1 MRTRILWLF
10 AGLVMG
16 GLAPLTRAQ
25 TPTTTYRLP
34 QFENDEVKVWK
45 TVILPN
51 SPLSMHRHEHGRALV
66 VLRGG
71 PVTIVSD
78 AGAKTSHTWETGGAY
93 WLDADPPGT
102 ALHADVNE
110 SAVPIEVVVVELK
123 NDTRRQRSAPGA
135 H

>member
-1 MRTRILWLF
+1 MKSRSLWLF
-10 AGLVMG
+10 AGLVIG
-16 GLAPLTRAQ
+16 CLASSTPAQ
-25 TPTTTYRLP
+25 TPTTTYRVP
-34 QFENDEVKVWK
+34 QFENDDVKVWK

-78 AGAKTSHTWETGGAY
+78 TGAKASHTWETGRAY

-102 ALHADVNE
+102 AMHADVNE

-123 NDTRRQRSAPGA
+123 NDTRRQGHPPGA
-135 H
+135 P